1 MSVSSLSWRTWF
13 SVTLSSC
20 AVCLICI
27 IRVFISTQKKKK
39 EKKVGLFDKQEDKSK
54 DMNQN
59 KRTLTNS
66 ITFVLQIK
74 ALTTATKLC

>member
-27 IRVFISTQKKKK
+27 IRVFISTHKK
-39 EKKVGLFDKQEDKSK
+39 KKVGLFHKQEDKSK

-66 ITFVLQIK
+66 IAFVLQIK

>member
-27 IRVFISTQKKKK
+27 IRVFISTHKKKK
-39 EKKVGLFDKQEDKSK
+39 KKVGLFDKQEDKSK

-66 ITFVLQIK
+66 IAFVLQIK